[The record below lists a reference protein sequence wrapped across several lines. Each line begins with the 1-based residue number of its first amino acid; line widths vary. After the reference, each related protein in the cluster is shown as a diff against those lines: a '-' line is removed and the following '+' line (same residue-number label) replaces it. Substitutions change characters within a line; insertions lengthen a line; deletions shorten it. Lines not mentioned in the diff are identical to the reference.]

1 MPAPS
6 PIEDHS
12 FNIMG
17 AHLPRMS
24 NLIHSLCHGDRLG
37 RNEDSECSL
46 QTVTTRN
53 ATHTL
58 TRTVP
63 CIAWKDDMADKV
75 WKCWYCLQRCS
86 P

>member
-37 RNEDSECSL
+37 RNEDM
-46 QTVTTRN
+46 
-53 ATHTL
+53 
-58 TRTVP
+58 P